1 MGERLPGVLLRASSL
16 AASNRPRRSA
26 MRRSFLAA
34 AVVAAGSLG
43 LLSAVHAED
52 PPPRRPP
59 PDANGA
65 KPDTNMK
72 KEDPEKLRVEKAKK
86 LATPVDAQMLQ
97 ILMTALEQA
106 KELAKAAKPDELTKE
121 EKDAVVAEAK
131 KEGDDSAKPGDPK
144 DPMTGWQEKALEKAF
159 ADTDLSE
166 EETIKAKKIIGDW
179 WTENLASMGDSKK
192 QSDLKRKRDDDL
204 EKALGKKSRKVINN
218 LNAMRPGGR

>member
-1 MGERLPGVLLRASSL
+1 
-16 AASNRPRRSA
+16 

-34 AVVAAGSLG
+34 AVVAVGSLG

-86 LATPVDAQMLQ
+86 LAKELEEAIARAKAATPVDAQMLQ